1 MGAVRLVGC
10 STLML
15 FILYPQRHHIYT
27 YIKHGL
33 YIDQTRKSWEK
44 ASQSCALVGSERA
57 SSYDGIVQNITVL
70 QLSRNTFRHG
80 DLYWIGATATFTPWL
95 KLLGCYVYKTISTIR
110 TYRYRYSVI
119 GPVAD
124 CYLQCKSHFGVNES
138 YCQCLPNVEQGWYNN
153 KFCRLIAS
161 GQSDIIGTN
170 VPTGYNDEL
179 YQIAIYRLTTETLN
193 INADTLDKCLLKSTT
208 HISTHPCD
216 GTDSSNWTWTNAIIN
231 GLPSNDG
238 N

>member
-1 MGAVRLVGC
+1 MGVVRLVGC
-10 STLML
+10 STLLL
-15 FILYPQRHHIYT
+15 FILYPQRHHSYT
-27 YIKHGL
+27 YIKHDL
-33 YIDQTRKSWEK
+33 YINQTRKSWEK

-57 SSYDGIVQNITVL
+57 SSYDVIVQNIPVL

-95 KLLGCYVYKTISTIR
+95 KLLGCYVYMTISTIR
-110 TYRYRYSVI
+110 TYKYRYRVI

-138 YCQCLPNVEQGWYNN
+138 HCHCLPKIEQGRYDN
-153 KFCRLIAS
+153 KFCKLIAS
-161 GQSDIIGTN
+161 GQSDIVGTN
-170 VPTGYNDEL
+170 VTTGYNGEL
-179 YQIAIYRLTTETLN
+179 YQIAIYRLTTDTLN
-193 INADTLDKCLLKSTT
+193 INADTLDECLLNSTT
-208 HISTHPCD
+208 YISTRPCD
-216 GTDSSNWTWTNAIIN
+216 GIDRSKRTWTNAIIN